1 MRPRFSFRRE
11 AAIGLGAYGVFL
23 LVRRAVFHDHGRARA
38 HANAERIV
46 ELERRLGLHLGP
58 PFQKVLVPRRRLAL
72 CLNWAYVTLNV
83 VLTVGS
89 LAHLFRRKHPDYHR
103 LRRAAALSML
113 GAQPV
118 FLLVPTAP
126 PRMLDG
132 FVDTI
137 AEHGGPDLDSGLVVK
152 LYNPLAAMPSIHVA
166 FAIVTGAGLAAAA
179 DGGVARTL
187 AVAYPPAVAATV
199 IATGNH
205 YTLDCLAGAVLAAA
219 ALESARR
226 MDW

>member
-1 MRPRFSFRRE
+1 
-11 AAIGLGAYGVFL
+11 
-23 LVRRAVFHDHGRARA
+23 VFHDGGRARA
-38 HANAERIV
+38 LANADRIV
-46 ELERRLGLHLGP
+46 ALERRLGLHLGP
-58 PFQKVLVPRRRLAL
+58 PFQRALVPRRRVAFI
-72 CLNWAYVTLNV
+72 LNWAYVIANI

-89 LAHLFRRKHPDYHR
+89 LVHLFRRRHPEYHR

-113 GAQPV
+113 GAQPI
-118 FLLVPTAP
+118 FLLAPTAP

-137 AEHGGPDLDSGLVVK
+137 AEFGGIDIDSRLVVK

-166 FAIVTGAGLAAAA
+166 FAIVTGAGLAAAS
-179 DGGVARTL
+179 DGAAARTL

-219 ALESARR
+219 ALEAARR